1 MVVII
6 VFLFKKIELPSP
18 KGRWIRN
25 SSRIAGSMS
34 VLHPL
39 QTLTPV
45 VPTVNDELGYHS
57 SFLIVFLFFIIIL
70 GVPN

>member
-1 MVVII
+1 MNYHAQN
-6 VFLFKKIELPSP
+6 

-25 SSRIAGSMS
+25 SSRIADLTS

-45 VPTVNDELGYHS
+45 VPTVDDELGSRS
-57 SFLIVFLFFIIIL
+57 SFLILFLFFLNIL
-70 GVPN
+70 GVLN